1 MFQNFLSNE
10 SRKYYIQNLNNNSI
24 SKNNI
29 LPNYTNINK
38 EIKKRVSDI
47 RKYFNIKNTIFNEIK
62 SKQKS
67 LIYKELLT
75 YLGKHFF
82 GPNGVVTEKYK
93 YLRDYY
99 EDKNIKLGLNN
110 RIYAGTLDYFFLL
123 SKYNSMSQK
132 LNFTK
137 EKLLSLSN
145 NLAIASSAFDK
156 VNQKAIHKTHNQQK
170 KKNYVYLNIKNSF
183 STGNNLKKIIKNI
196 NNIKNI
202 NKENSQI
209 KNDNKISYVNINK
222 NNESNLINNS
232 KSFSDNNETTTINK
246 NDENTNLY
254 NSDNNSFI
262 KTNVNIYNKAL
273 NHNKGKEKKLY
284 SKENEKYYK
293 NFKLQFKKIENK
305 YLLNNNPINI
315 TPDTS
320 LSNIQN
326 NNSFF
331 NNTNIYTYRYKKK
344 LKLNILKHKID
355 SIKILNEPNNKTN
368 ILSCSFPKI
377 NSVDITKKNFT
388 EQKKFKE
395 SYSTYFL
402 NNTKITD
409 ALDEVINPIIFLN
422 ENSFKNLLYIKS
434 HLKSKN
440 DSKIKKIINKKE
452 VLGVLKDKEYYKK
465 IENLKLP
472 RYSSI
477 ELPNKIK
484 NLL

>member
-10 SRKYYIQNLNNNSI
+10 SRRYYIQNLNNNSI

-156 VNQKAIHKTHNQQK
+156 VNQKVIHKT
-170 KKNYVYLNIKNSF
+170 
-183 STGNNLKKIIKNI
+183 
-196 NNIKNI
+196 
-202 NKENSQI
+202 KEEYWA
-209 KNDNKISYVNINK
+209 D
-222 NNESNLINNS
+222 L
-232 KSFSDNNETTTINK
+232 D
-246 NDENTNLY
+246 
-254 NSDNNSFI
+254 
-262 KTNVNIYNKAL
+262 
-273 NHNKGKEKKLY
+273 KEF
-284 SKENEKYYK
+284 EKY
-293 NFKLQFKKIENK
+293 
-305 YLLNNNPINI
+305 
-315 TPDTS
+315 
-320 LSNIQN
+320 
-326 NNSFF
+326 
-331 NNTNIYTYRYKKK
+331 
-344 LKLNILKHKID
+344 
-355 SIKILNEPNNKTN
+355 
-368 ILSCSFPKI
+368 
-377 NSVDITKKNFT
+377 
-388 EQKKFKE
+388 
-395 SYSTYFL
+395 
-402 NNTKITD
+402 
-409 ALDEVINPIIFLN
+409 
-422 ENSFKNLLYIKS
+422 
-434 HLKSKN
+434 
-440 DSKIKKIINKKE
+440 
-452 VLGVLKDKEYYKK
+452 
-465 IENLKLP
+465 
-472 RYSSI
+472 
-477 ELPNKIK
+477 
-484 NLL
+484 